1 METYLELDESIPTI
15 TALVKED
22 NSEDFYV
29 HTVSSMGTKVYRVR
43 RQTLAGKQAKAL
55 ELMYHREANTNSI
68 YSTDII
74 LRNKVVLFA
83 DTVGDSQI
91 VRDSRGG
98 PCFFTINRLNTT
110 STGIISLV
118 MSGDDMYIGRSNI
131 ITRVADVT
139 SRLNCALATDTRY
152 ALHLLSIL
160 NQKELKF
167 CSKFPLALPYS
178 TLKNLLDGFCYFTLL
193 TQTSAPH
200 KLRLDEAWAKSSIS
214 IQYSICTS

>member
-55 ELMYHREANTNSI
+55 ELMYHRGANTNSI

-74 LRNKVVLFA
+74 LRSKVVLFA
-83 DTVGDSQI
+83 TTVGDLQV

-98 PCFFTINRLNTT
+98 PCFFTINWLNTT

-118 MSGDDMYIGRSNI
+118 MSGDDMYIGRGNI

-139 SRLNCALATDTRY
+139 SRLNCAPATDTRY

-178 TLKNLLDGFCYFTLL
+178 TLKNLIDGFCYFTLL
-193 TQTSAPH
+193 TQTSPPH